1 VTRLA
6 PVQPPRLAA
15 ALAVLAVVLSAAGCA
30 SPSSSSGPAPAAPSA
45 APRPTSSA
53 AATTPTSPTPAA
65 PTEPVSPPAGTVLV
79 EIPEGGI
86 LLPVP
91 AGWVQIPA
99 DGLADPAVRAEIAAK
114 YPGADALL
122 DQTTRLNGQASPAFL
137 AVDPTAAAR
146 GDPLAANLS
155 VMATQPS
162 VGGPLLDI
170 AVGFIADGMAETL
183 QTTAP
188 PVRERVPTQVG
199 DAVRISMDI
208 PPRDGH
214 EIVATAWVIGAPRAT
229 LLITLLGPAE
239 AVAGLDPATFAG
251 ALARSGG
258 TP

>member
-1 VTRLA
+1 MTRVARPAGLIA
-6 PVQPPRLAA
+6 AALLAA
-15 ALAVLAVVLSAAGCA
+15 ALSGVAAGCA
-30 SPSSSSGPAPAAPSA
+30 SMPSA
-45 APRPTSSA
+45 ASQPPSVAPSSV
-53 AATTPTSPTPAA
+53 PTPG
-65 PTEPVSPPAGTVLV
+65 PTATASATPALPTVPPSAPAGTVLV
-79 EIPEGGI
+79 DIPEGGI
-86 LLPVP
+86 LMPVP

-99 DGLADPAVRAEIAAK
+99 AALADPAVRDQIAEQ
-114 YPGADALL
+114 YPGSATLL
-122 DQTTRLNGQASPAFL
+122 DQTKRLNGQASPAFL

-183 QTTAP
+183 EATAP

-199 DAVRISMDI
+199 DAVRIRMEV

-214 EIVATAWVIGAPRAT
+214 EIMATAWVIGAPRAT
-229 LLITLLGPAE
+229 LLITLLGPKE
-239 AVAGLDPATFAG
+239 AMAGLDAETFA
-251 ALARSGG
+251 ASLVRSGG